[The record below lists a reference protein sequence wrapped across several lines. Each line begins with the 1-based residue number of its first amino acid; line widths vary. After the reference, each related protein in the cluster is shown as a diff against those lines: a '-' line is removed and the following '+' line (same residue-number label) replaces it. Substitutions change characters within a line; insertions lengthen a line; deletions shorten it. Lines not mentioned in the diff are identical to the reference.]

1 MEKVFIFRLLCYW
14 KYFKGDN
21 LEYFLIGE
29 FDESFL
35 RFVILVYLIGI
46 IIFLLR
52 ILINRLDMLV
62 RYVENCFGFDLIGYL
77 VRVLVIVKFFF
88 LVLYGLKYVMICD
101 LEMNESLWSNFI
113 FYNFIIDFCNNKL
126 V

>member
-1 MEKVFIFRLLCYW
+1 MEKVFIFRLLCFW

-88 LVLYGLKYVMICD
+88 LVLYGLKYVRICD
-101 LEMNESLWSNFI
+101 LEMNES
-113 FYNFIIDFCNNKL
+113 
-126 V
+126 